1 VAEFAA
7 LFAAS
12 LRGLEREEAGIL
24 RLELDGA
31 AEVETWARDLA
42 ARESTCCSF
51 FDFSFF
57 RTDQDRLRIR
67 VRVPQQHR
75 AVLDGLQ
82 RQAADASGLA

>member
-1 VAEFAA
+1 MAEFAA

-31 AEVETWARDLA
+31 AEVEARARDLA

-51 FDFSFF
+51 FALSFS
-57 RTDQDRLRIR
+57 RTDQDLLQMR

-82 RQAADASGLA
+82 RQAADAAGLA